1 MHRQQFTLK
10 YITGFRPNELYLS
23 PGLISLHSDFVSN
36 NTQMLLQA
44 RAPPQLSGPGTIYL
58 LDPTLIGP
66 AYDQQVK
73 CSTASVHA
81 GLQLSGSDAGR
92 HNEMNLYEFASR
104 K

>member
-44 RAPPQLSGPGTIYL
+44 RAPEQFTCWTPLSLALPMTSRSNVQQRQC
-58 LDPTLIGP
+58 TLGYSCLEAMLADIT
-66 AYDQQVK
+66 K
-73 CSTASVHA
+73 
-81 GLQLSGSDAGR
+81 
-92 HNEMNLYEFASR
+92 
-104 K
+104 